1 MTLPITE
8 IQSLS
13 PSAVIELFVLD
24 ATAIG
29 GSVYY
34 FHPGTNGLGT
44 SVVWQGVTY
53 APFPVQMDGFEW
65 SSKGTLP
72 RPTLTVA
79 ALDGLVGGLVHTLND
94 LVGATVTFKRTFA
107 KYLDAVHFTGGVNAT
122 ADPAV
127 CFPDEPWKVERKALE
142 TADIIQF
149 ELATPMD
156 IQGAQIPRRR
166 VLANLCAWTFKGT
179 ECGYAGATATCAKTL
194 AACKTNF
201 GATTPLPFGAFPGTA
216 RVR

>member
-1 MTLPITE
+1 MTLPRTE

-24 ATAIG
+24 TSALG
-29 GSVYY
+29 GSLYY
-34 FHPGTNGLGT
+34 FHPGTNGLGS

-53 APFPVQMDGFEW
+53 SPFPIQMEGFEW

-79 ALDGLVGGLVHTLND
+79 ALDGVVGGLVHNLND
-94 LVGATVTFKRTFA
+94 LVGATVTLKRTFA
-107 KYLDAVHFTGGVNAT
+107 KYLDTANFPGNVNPT
-122 ADPAV
+122 ADPTV
-127 CFPDEPWKVERKALE
+127 YFPDEPWKVERKSLE
-142 TADIIQF
+142 TSDVIQF

-156 IQGAQIPRRR
+156 IQGAKIPKRR

-179 ECGYAGATATCAKTL
+179 ECGYSGGTATCAKTL

-201 GATTPLPFGAFPGTA
+201 GATADLPFGGFPGTA